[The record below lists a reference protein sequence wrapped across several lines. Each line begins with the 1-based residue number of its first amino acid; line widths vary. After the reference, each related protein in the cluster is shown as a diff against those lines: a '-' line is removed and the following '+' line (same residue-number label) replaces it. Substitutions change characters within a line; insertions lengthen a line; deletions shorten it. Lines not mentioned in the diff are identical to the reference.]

1 VKSIKKILVAIGDE
15 SSLNRCLNVAVPIAK
30 GLGASITGIHILA
43 PYPRTFVSALEQ
55 PWRKQQ
61 KENADKYL
69 EMAKKKCEDAD
80 VVFHKIVARGQPRE
94 AILEHEKDFDLLVIG
109 RADWGSKLLGSVSNG
124 VVTKA
129 TKEILLVR

>member
-1 VKSIKKILVAIGDE
+1 MKSIKKILVAIGDE